1 MPDHRTVSFTIA
13 HMDSLG
19 QGVSKESDKI
29 TFIPKTLPEERG
41 EAEVVAQKKGVS
53 FARLT
58 KLTQVS
64 PQRIDPICPH
74 FEVCPSCHFLHTSY
88 SEELTFKRQ
97 NLERLFQKIPHPQ
110 IKVSEAPRRTHYRNR
125 IQLHYDLKAR
135 QLGMLDVKNHRIA
148 PIPKCLIARPLIA
161 EELQRLYEAN
171 SWMQLL
177 DRHQPSQGHLEIYEK
192 EGKVQVSVNRPY
204 AEGGFT
210 QVFEEMNQQLK
221 DRLQSWSYE
230 HAQME
235 LLDLFA
241 GNGNLS
247 HQMNYSKRLCVDVY
261 AEKVQDP
268 FLSQDLYSTTAIGAV
283 KKKLNQIQ
291 ISPALLVLDPP
302 RSGLKNLDTWL
313 EEFTPQKVAYV
324 SCDPHT
330 LARDIMPLRNYQLT
344 GLELL
349 DFFPSTFH
357 FETVAF
363 LERK

>member
-1 MPDHRTVSFTIA
+1 MPNHRTVSFTIA

-29 TFIPKTLPEERG
+29 TFIPKTLPGEKG
-41 EAEVVAQKKGVS
+41 EAEVVAHKKGVS
-53 FARLT
+53 FAQIS
-58 KLTQVS
+58 KLTQAS
-64 PQRIDPICPH
+64 PERIAPACPH

-88 SEELTFKRQ
+88 AKELNFKRQ
-97 NLERLFQKIPHPQ
+97 NLERLFQKIPHPE
-110 IKVSEAPRRTHYRNR
+110 IKVTEAPRRHHYRNR

-135 QLGMLDVKNHRIA
+135 QIGMLDMKNHRIA
-148 PIPKCLIARPLIA
+148 PIPHCLIARAPIT
-161 EELQRLYEAN
+161 EEIQRLYQG
-171 SWMQLL
+171 SQWMQLV
-177 DRHQPSQGHLEIYEK
+177 DRHQPQRGHLEIYER
-192 EGKVQVSVNRPY
+192 EGEVQVSVNRPY

-210 QVFEEMNQQLK
+210 QVFEEMNLVLK
-221 DRLQSWSYE
+221 ERLSKWSYE
-230 HAQME
+230 NGQTE

-247 HQMNYSKRLCVDVY
+247 HEMNYSKRLCVDVY
-261 AEKVQDP
+261 REKVSEP
-268 FLSQDLYSTTAIGAV
+268 FLSQDLYSESSVGAV
-283 KKKLNQIQ
+283 KKKLSQMQ
-291 ISPALLVLDPP
+291 ISPSLLVLDPP
-302 RSGLKNLDTWL
+302 RSGLKNLNEWL
-313 EEFTPQKVAYV
+313 EAFNPQKVVYV

-330 LARDIMPLRNYQLT
+330 LARDVMPLKNYQIT